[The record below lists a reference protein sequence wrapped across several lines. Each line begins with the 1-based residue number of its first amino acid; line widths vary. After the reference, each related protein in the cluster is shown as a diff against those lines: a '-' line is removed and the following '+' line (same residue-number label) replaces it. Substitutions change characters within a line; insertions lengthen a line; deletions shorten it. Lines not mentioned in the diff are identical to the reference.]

1 MPDVALT
8 SAADKAMAESIT
20 IPEAAV
26 NAVLGYGVVFFGLI
40 LLMCV
45 VFIMGKV
52 MLSRKAAAAAPA
64 PTPAKAVD
72 APVVPLTV
80 KTGPAAPGTAG
91 ELRLYDTDPKTA
103 AMVMAIVAE
112 ELKTPLN
119 ELRFKS
125 IKEVK

>member
-1 MPDVALT
+1 MKI
-8 SAADKAMAESIT
+8 S

-26 NAVLGYGVVFFGLI
+26 NAVLGYAVVFFGLI

-45 VFIMGKV
+45 VIIMGRV
-52 MLSRKAAAAAPA
+52 MAARKASAAPA
-64 PTPAKAVD
+64 PAPAGLKAAE
-72 APVVPLTV
+72 APAPAPAAV
-80 KTGPAAPGTAG
+80 KTGPAAPGAAG
-91 ELRLYDTDPKTA
+91 ELKLYNTDPKAA
-103 AMVMAIVAE
+103 AMIMAIVAD